1 MKEWVKKIL
10 KGNQFGKIIYEP
22 LRKLYRLWAVPHRR
36 RILRRNG
43 PAVLKRLAEVFE
55 KHGIPAVATYGT
67 MLGFVRDRGFI
78 PHDDDIDIGVMPG
91 EWTPQRLMRIF
102 LEEEKDFRVTCA
114 LMFKDYVTEFKVRYL
129 DVPVDFFFYED
140 TGSEFL
146 SPLCFFQANVKYPT
160 PNANSVRI
168 IHSPRFEGI
177 THVPVFG
184 TKFPVMGNYKQM
196 LVALYGE
203 SWNVPDKS
211 WNNDKRPHIE
221 DVDELGYS
229 ISIDDAMRMEGCA

>member
-1 MKEWVKKIL
+1 MKELIKKFL
-10 KGNQFGKIIYEP
+10 KKYWFGRIIYEP
-22 LRKLYRLWAVPHRR
+22 LHKLYRLWAVPRRR
-36 RILRRNG
+36 RILRKNG

-67 MLGFVRDRGFI
+67 MLGFVRDHGFI
-78 PHDDDIDIGVMPG
+78 AHDDDIDIGVMPG
-91 EWTPQRLMRIF
+91 EWTPQRLMRVF
-102 LEEEKDFRVTCA
+102 LEQEKDFRVICA
-114 LMFKDYVTEFKVRYL
+114 LKFRDYVTEFKVKYL

-146 SPLCFFQANVKYPT
+146 CPLCFFHADVEYPA

-168 IHSPRFEGI
+168 VHSPRFEGI
-177 THVPVFG
+177 THIPVFG
-184 TKFPVMGNYKQM
+184 IEFPVMGNYKQM

-229 ISIDDAMRMEGCA
+229 ISLEEAMKLER